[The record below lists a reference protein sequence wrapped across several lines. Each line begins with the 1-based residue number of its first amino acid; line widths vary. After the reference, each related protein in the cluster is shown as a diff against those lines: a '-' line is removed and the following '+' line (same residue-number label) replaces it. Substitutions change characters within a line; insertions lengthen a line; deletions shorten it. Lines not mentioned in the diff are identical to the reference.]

1 MWLFCVEIKLV
12 MVCLQKL
19 KWCGFENLCGSVWK
33 SNWLWFVYRNLSGVV
48 VLCGNQTG
56 YGLSTET

>member
-1 MWLFCVEIKLV
+1 

-19 KWCGFENLCGSVWK
+19 KWCGFENLCGCSVWK

-48 VLCGNQTG
+48 LKICVVVLCGNQTG
-56 YGLSTET
+56 YGLSAET

>member
-1 MWLFCVEIKLV
+1 

-48 VLCGNQTG
+48 LKICVVVLCGNQTG